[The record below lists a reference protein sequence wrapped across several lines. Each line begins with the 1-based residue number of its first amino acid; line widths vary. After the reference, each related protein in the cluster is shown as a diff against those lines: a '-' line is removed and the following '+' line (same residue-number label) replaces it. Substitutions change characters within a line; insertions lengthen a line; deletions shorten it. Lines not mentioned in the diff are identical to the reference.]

1 MSCTPAN
8 HTSTS
13 LFVFVLLNKM
23 VFHCRYMLNMMFFLR
38 LKADSFA
45 KKNASDNAIDTHPV
59 MARIDKYAEMIR
71 KVDAF
76 LDKNASPLKKML
88 KKASQGQLI
97 ESIVLEPSAQSVP
110 QAQAVESTEFVSV
123 VEPSEEDNSS
133 MYGDRR
139 KADKRIE
146 KNSAPDA
153 KRRKKKEARIAKTK
167 NRKRYKEAVKKVH
180 SQVGTL
186 RKELQKYTGES
197 RGIRLS
203 TMVKKYAYIN
213 DERLGNVY
221 FPIAAACISGEC
233 TDLREKFTPD
243 EEVIFTAQKQAQ
255 PQNDCQFVATS
266 VIKKRE
272 LIPVSGKICEIYDKY
287 CYAEVKKYG
296 RVFVPYS
303 ARNDFNKLNKP
314 WLGYGAEMDKIIQL
328 KIFRQPDIKNCR
340 YVAWSI
346 NMNLIDEKKGSD
358 KVHDTANGQIGVIVI
373 IPSDGDLT
381 VYSSQSGKATLPS
394 NLRESWMSIGTCIRY
409 DVVKQIDNESR
420 AIWIVR
426 NVENLGLLY
435 EIINDNKDPYKL
447 LLRLN
452 AVVNRVSSSTH
463 NAWLWNDIIGR
474 IFVPTQQFNR
484 RLRAMICVRV
494 VASWTGTFEDVPW
507 TATDLEVIGDDA
519 VIRVQNASLLQTDD
533 NWTVNI
539 IREVS
544 NVNTNQPTF
553 FGFIS
558 NPKHGSAFIAWT
570 DLTQGDTPP
579 APDTSC
585 RATVFF
591 QSRNGKHSWRAVL
604 VTPLGNDGFP
614 IWQHPLY
621 NHTGRLSLPEH
632 RYKLPP
638 PTLPPAPTS
647 PLSSPLAPID
657 VTKKPDKLLSPV
669 VATSFD
675 SISPLSTIMS
685 ESPEVSPAPYLFS
698 SDVSDSYLNQDIL
711 DLGKYTSVL
720 FPHSNNDRIWAAKPI
735 GMFSS
740 SMATIDPLMTPVS

>member
-1 MSCTPAN
+1 MFR
-8 HTSTS
+8 ST
-13 LFVFVLLNKM
+13 L
-23 VFHCRYMLNMMFFLR
+23 
-38 LKADSFA
+38 
-45 KKNASDNAIDTHPV
+45 
-59 MARIDKYAEMIR
+59 
-71 KVDAF
+71 VDF
-76 LDKNASPLKKML
+76 
-88 KKASQGQLI
+88 
-97 ESIVLEPSAQSVP
+97 
-110 QAQAVESTEFVSV
+110 
-123 VEPSEEDNSS
+123 
-133 MYGDRR
+133 
-139 KADKRIE
+139 
-146 KNSAPDA
+146 
-153 KRRKKKEARIAKTK
+153 TK
-167 NRKRYKEAVKKVH
+167 NM
-180 SQVGTL
+180 SQNRSL
-186 RKELQKYTGES
+186 GEG
-197 RGIRLS
+197 RICR
-203 TMVKKYAYIN
+203 MVKKYAYIN

-314 WLGYGAEMDKIIQL
+314 WLGYGAEMDKVIQL

-346 NMNLIDEKKGSD
+346 NMNLVDEKKGYE
-358 KVHDTANGQIGVIVI
+358 KVPDTANGQIGVIVI
-373 IPSDGDLT
+373 VPSDGDLT

-394 NLRESWMSIGTCIRY
+394 YLRESWMSIGTCIRY
-409 DVVKQIDNESR
+409 DVVKHIDAESR

-435 EIINDNKDPYKL
+435 EIVADNKDPCKL

-474 IFVPTQQFNR
+474 IFVPTQQFSH
-484 RLRAMICVRV
+484 RLRAMVCVKI

-507 TATDLEVIGDDA
+507 TATDLEVLGDDA
-519 VIRVQNASLLQTDD
+519 AVRVQNASLLQTDD

-579 APDTSC
+579 APDTKC

-604 VTPLGNDGFP
+604 VTPLGSDGFP

-621 NHTGRLSLPEH
+621 NHSGRLSLPEH
-632 RYKLPP
+632 PFKLPP
-638 PTLPPAPTS
+638 PTLPSVGTLPVSAPLPPLDEAKKQDRFFAPAVSNTLENMS
-647 PLSSPLAPID
+647 PLSSI
-657 VTKKPDKLLSPV
+657 
-669 VATSFD
+669 
-675 SISPLSTIMS
+675 IS
-685 ESPEVSPAPYLFS
+685 ESPEISPAPCLFS
-698 SDVSDSYLNQDIL
+698 SDVSDGYLNQDIL
-711 DLGKYTSVL
+711 DHLDLGKYTSCL
-720 FPHSNNDRIWAAKPI
+720 FPHTNNDRIWATTKPLSVFPTSLTTTEPLL
-735 GMFSS
+735 MPASRLSPTSPTSS
-740 SMATIDPLMTPVS
+740 DAATQTDIMSEQEVLKDIMDNKDLFFKVAESLPQHYNRLMDIRLQRI

>member
-1 MSCTPAN
+1 
-8 HTSTS
+8 
-13 LFVFVLLNKM
+13 
-23 VFHCRYMLNMMFFLR
+23 
-38 LKADSFA
+38 
-45 KKNASDNAIDTHPV
+45 
-59 MARIDKYAEMIR
+59 
-71 KVDAF
+71 
-76 LDKNASPLKKML
+76 
-88 KKASQGQLI
+88 
-97 ESIVLEPSAQSVP
+97 
-110 QAQAVESTEFVSV
+110 
-123 VEPSEEDNSS
+123 
-133 MYGDRR
+133 
-139 KADKRIE
+139 
-146 KNSAPDA
+146 
-153 KRRKKKEARIAKTK
+153 
-167 NRKRYKEAVKKVH
+167 
-180 SQVGTL
+180 
-186 RKELQKYTGES
+186 
-197 RGIRLS
+197 
-203 TMVKKYAYIN
+203 
-213 DERLGNVY
+213 
-221 FPIAAACISGEC
+221 
-233 TDLREKFTPD
+233 PD

-346 NMNLIDEKKGSD
+346 NMNTIDEKKGFE
-358 KVHDTANGQIGVIVI
+358 KVPDRANGQIGVIVI

-394 NLRESWMSIGTCIRY
+394 CMREPWMNIGTCIRY
-409 DVVKQIDNESR
+409 DVVKQVDTESR

-435 EIINDNKDPYKL
+435 EVIVDNKDPCKL

-474 IFVPTQQFNR
+474 IFVPTQQFSH
-484 RLRAMICVRV
+484 RLRAMICVKITASWTGTFEDVPWTATDLELYEVIVDNKDPCKLLLRLNAVVNRV
-494 VASWTGTFEDVPW
+494 SSSTHNAWLWNDIIGRIFVPTQQFSHRLRAMICVKITASWTGTFEDVPW

-519 VIRVQNASLLQTDD
+519 TIRVQNASLLQTDD

-544 NVNTNQPTF
+544 NINTNQPTF

-579 APDTSC
+579 APDTKC

-604 VTPLGNDGFP
+604 VTPLGGDGFP
-614 IWQHPLY
+614 IWQHPLH
-621 NHTGRLSLPEH
+621 NHSGRLSLPE
-632 RYKLPP
+632 RPYKLPP
-638 PTLPPAPTS
+638 PSLPSAGTLPLNSSVS
-647 PLSSPLAPID
+647 PVVD
-657 VTKKPDKLLSPV
+657 VVMKPDKLFSPV
-669 VATSFD
+669 VATTLD
-675 SISPLSTIMS
+675 NMSPLSSIIS
-685 ESPEVSPAPYLFS
+685 ESPEVSPAPYLFT
-698 SDVSDSYLNQDIL
+698 SDASDSYLNQDLLDQL

-720 FPHSNNDRIWAAKPI
+720 FPHSSSDRIWASTKPL
-735 GMFSS
+735 GVFSS
-740 SMATIDPLMTPVS
+740 SVTSTDPLLTPASRLSPTSPTSTDAATQTDIMSEQEVLKDIMDNKDLFFKVIIYSNCCGESSTALQQADGYTFAEDLK

>member
-1 MSCTPAN
+1 
-8 HTSTS
+8 
-13 LFVFVLLNKM
+13 
-23 VFHCRYMLNMMFFLR
+23 MM
-38 LKADSFA
+38 
-45 KKNASDNAIDTHPV
+45 
-59 MARIDKYAEMIR
+59 
-71 KVDAF
+71 
-76 LDKNASPLKKML
+76 
-88 KKASQGQLI
+88 
-97 ESIVLEPSAQSVP
+97 
-110 QAQAVESTEFVSV
+110 
-123 VEPSEEDNSS
+123 
-133 MYGDRR
+133 
-139 KADKRIE
+139 
-146 KNSAPDA
+146 
-153 KRRKKKEARIAKTK
+153 
-167 NRKRYKEAVKKVH
+167 
-180 SQVGTL
+180 
-186 RKELQKYTGES
+186 
-197 RGIRLS
+197 
-203 TMVKKYAYIN
+203 KKYAYIN

-233 TDLREKFTPD
+233 SDLREKFTPD

-314 WLGYGAEMDKIIQL
+314 WLGYGAEMDKTIQL

-346 NMNLIDEKKGSD
+346 NMNLVDEKKGFE
-358 KVHDTANGQIGVIVI
+358 KVPDRANGQIGVIVV

-394 NLRESWMSIGTCIRY
+394 YLRESWMSIGTCIRY
-409 DVVKQIDNESR
+409 DVVKQVDTESK

-435 EIINDNKDPYKL
+435 EIIVDNKDPCKL

-474 IFVPTQQFNR
+474 IFVPTQQFSH
-484 RLRAMICVRV
+484 RLRAMICVRI

-507 TATDLEVIGDDA
+507 TATDLEILGDDA
-519 VIRVQNASLLQTDD
+519 AIRVQNASLLQTDD

-544 NVNTNQPTF
+544 NINTNQPTF

-558 NPKHGSAFIAWT
+558 NPKYGSAFIAWT
-570 DLTQGDTPP
+570 DLTQGDSPP
-579 APDTSC
+579 SPDTKC

-604 VTPLGNDGFP
+604 VTPLGSDGFP
-614 IWQHPLY
+614 IWQHPQY
-621 NHTGRLSLPEH
+621 NHSGRLSLPEH
-632 RYKLPP
+632 PYQAQKDAVQSTVAVNNKKETFETFDAVFKPDNTLPP
-638 PTLPPAPTS
+638 PTLPAVNTI
-647 PLSSPLAPID
+647 PLSSPLAPLD
-657 VTKKPDKLLSPV
+657 VSKKQDKLFSPV
-669 VATSFD
+669 AATALENM
-675 SISPLSTIMS
+675 SPLSSIVS

-698 SDVSDSYLNQDIL
+698 SDVTDSYLNQDILDHL

-720 FPHSNNDRIWAAKPI
+720 FPHSNSDRIWASTKPI
-735 GMFSS
+735 GVFSS
-740 SMATIDPLMTPVS
+740 SMASTDPLLTPASRSSPTSPTSSDAATQTDIMSEQEVLKDIMENKDLFFKVAESLPQHYNRLMDIRLQRI